1 MTSPGQHCGTPTVRY
16 TAHERCEHG
25 RGGGAGHGC
34 DDGARCDTVVHM
46 TLIVAHRG
54 RHDIHPENSP
64 EAFIAAV
71 EQGADGIELDV
82 RCSRDGVPVVHHD
95 PVLADGRVIADTD
108 AESMSDVVCTL
119 VAALDACHGAF
130 VNIEIK
136 NQPGEPGYDPHA
148 RVVDAV
154 AAEIERRGDAASRWL
169 LSSFDAET
177 LDRARH
183 RVPGVRTAYL
193 TAGSATEALDAVLAA
208 GHPWWHPWDM
218 SLTGDDLRRAH
229 AHGLGV
235 TVWTCNSAE
244 RIRHWLSVGVD
255 AICTDDVATVR
266 RCRESLR

>member
-1 MTSPGQHCGTPTVRY
+1 MTSPGQHCGTPTMRY
-16 TAHERCEHG
+16 TAHEQCEHG

-119 VAALDACHGAF
+119 VEALDACHGAF

-136 NQPGEPGYDPHA
+136 NRA
-148 RVVDAV
+148 NRVTTRTHGWWTRWRPRSNAG
-154 AAEIERRGDAASRWL
+154 AMQRRDGCCRRSMRK
-169 LSSFDAET
+169 LS
-177 LDRARH
+177 
-183 RVPGVRTAYL
+183 
-193 TAGSATEALDAVLAA
+193 
-208 GHPWWHPWDM
+208 
-218 SLTGDDLRRAH
+218 
-229 AHGLGV
+229 
-235 TVWTCNSAE
+235 
-244 RIRHWLSVGVD
+244 
-255 AICTDDVATVR
+255 TVR
-266 RCRESLR
+266 VIAYPVCAPRISPKARQPRPSMQSSPRGTPGGTHGICH